1 MVCVFQK
8 TNTLVLESGSLGLVA
23 GLLCQLGQVMSP
35 LGQGDAY
42 LDNEGVEEMISSDPF
57 QLGHAIIP

>member
-1 MVCVFQK
+1 
-8 TNTLVLESGSLGLVA
+8 
-23 GLLCQLGQVMSP
+23 MSP